1 MAYIDCGWP
10 PEDIIKLVEIRLKD
24 RNLKGMLESFSVYFS
39 EINVNSKLCATLS
52 SSSDD
57 EMLNSPVSVMSG
69 RFSRSSSYS
78 ARITRMAEAIV
89 CYLGSLLVAVVI
101 QAIAHRVSYVWV
113 IEED

>member
-1 MAYIDCGWP
+1 MAYIDYGGP
-10 PEDIIKLVEIRLKD
+10 PEDIIKLVETWLKQ

-57 EMLNSPVSVMSG
+57 EMLNSPMSVKSG
-69 RFSRSSSYS
+69 RFSRSSSFS

-89 CYLGSLLVAVVI
+89 CYPGTLLVAVLI
-101 QAIAHRVSYVWV
+101 QAIAHRVSYV
-113 IEED
+113 